1 MTKIAPKTTKEHIV
15 NIYNKIELLETN
27 HIYHLQKEVKKLNYV
42 LWAVGFMVGTQFI
55 AFVLSR
61 IEWI

>member
-27 HIYHLQKEVKKLNYV
+27 HIFHLQKEVRKLNYI
-42 LWAVGFMVGTQFI
+42 LWTIGFMVSTQFI
-55 AFVLSR
+55 S
-61 IEWI
+61 WILRMLG